1 MSNEIVVLSTGLD
14 RSLETIGA
22 RIARSDIIDDLEMEI
37 LKQRANAENLPDG
50 FVGERIEYWKSIT
63 EHVDKSK
70 NVS

>member
-14 RSLETIGA
+14 RSLETISA
-22 RIARSDIIDDLEMEI
+22 RIARGDTIDDLEMEI

-63 EHVDKSK
+63 EQVDKSK